1 MVRGTGTFT
10 QLTDSRRSPLIRVM
24 AAPLLEAA
32 AAIVLAATI
41 IVGKPAHCT
50 GTPNLKW
57 TVLEMKS
64 RRARLKC
71 LFETKRMFESRCK

>member
-1 MVRGTGTFT
+1 
-10 QLTDSRRSPLIRVM
+10 M

-41 IVGKPAHCT
+41 IVGKPAHST

-57 TVLEMKS
+57 TVLELRSK
-64 RRARLKC
+64 RAKI
-71 LFETKRMFESRCK
+71 EVPIQNSKNVGIQI